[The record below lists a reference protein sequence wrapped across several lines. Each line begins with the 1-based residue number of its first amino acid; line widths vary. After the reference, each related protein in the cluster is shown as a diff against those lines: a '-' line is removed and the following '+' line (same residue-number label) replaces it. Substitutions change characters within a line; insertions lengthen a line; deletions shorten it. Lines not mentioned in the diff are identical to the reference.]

1 MEMGG
6 LSEEAVDAIVNEA
19 ERRAAIAEEA
29 AADQRR
35 RQREQDQ
42 IDAAVAVQAA
52 ENEAAQVADA
62 PPAVAEAGDA
72 GSDVVSG
79 AEADPLAADADAM
92 GDASGEAAAVE

>member
-1 MEMGG
+1 MMRSVYS
-6 LSEEAVDAIVNEA
+6 LRSLNIL
-19 ERRAAIAEEA
+19 
-29 AADQRR
+29 
-35 RQREQDQ
+35 
-42 IDAAVAVQAA
+42 AAVVVTLVCADVASAQEDGAAGLAA